1 MAGMNS
7 TTGRAMS
14 ALAHIRQS
22 VTDIL
27 TTPIGS
33 RLMRRHYG
41 SEVPELMDQ
50 PLNSATVLRIYA
62 ATAYAIRLWE
72 PRISLTGLQFE
83 TGEAGAAAMILDGV
97 ADGQSVQLAVN
108 IVQDGAP

>member
-1 MAGMNS
+1 MLGMNA
-7 TTGRAMS
+7 TTGRALS
-14 ALAHIRQS
+14 GLAHIRQS
-22 VTDIL
+22 IADIL
-27 TTPIGS
+27 TTPVGS
-33 RLMRRHYG
+33 RLMRRRYG

-83 TGEAGAAAMILDGV
+83 TGQAGAASLILDGV
-97 ADGQSVQLAVN
+97 ADGQSVQLAVG
-108 IVQDGAP
+108 IGQDGTP